1 MRAYELEI
9 KPYLDRDE
17 IERKKKSVNEGEK
30 MKKLIMIKKQDLRR
44 KVMKKIKK
52 TQKGA
57 QLLYE
62 KKAISSG
69 MHSYNLEMKENL
81 KKIHEDGGK

>member
-1 MRAYELEI
+1 
-9 KPYLDRDE
+9 
-17 IERKKKSVNEGEK
+17 
-30 MKKLIMIKKQDLRR
+30 MKN
-44 KVMKKIKK
+44 IKK

-69 MHSYNLEMKENL
+69 IHQYNLVMKENL